1 MRFLRSLVVL
11 TMLLAPALV
20 AGPAA
25 TSATASPLPGDLSQ
39 RLPLA
44 GARDCV
50 SSGRVYVL
58 AVNENGGVVASGCTS
73 SFRNG
78 KAALTSVASVTER
91 DRDPGF
97 VCQING
103 SPNVCYEG
111 KDFNGPAQSK
121 YWQYW
126 QGTPG
131 GSWSYSNW
139 GYIPY
144 EPKPGSVEGWCY
156 GRTGESCPGLLN
168 NIINIKALSTQP
180 EPTPTRKPT
189 RKPAPKP
196 TQKATQKAQPPVV
209 ATTRPTQ
216 PKAATTRQA
225 PTQPATTRSATTPPA
240 RSTSSAPSTQHTA
253 QRSSQQPTPTA
264 PSSARPSTSASQS
277 PSSPATASGSH
288 SPVSSESDSQSA
300 QSSGNPTAVETA
312 PVSSPPGGT
321 NGTPWAAIATG
332 GLIASAAAAF
342 GITRLRGRSEE

>member
-103 SPNVCYEG
+103 SPSVCYEG

-144 EPKPGSVEGWCY
+144 QPRPGSVEGWCY

-180 EPTPTRKPT
+180 APTPTKAPT
-189 RKPAPKP
+189 RKATAAP
-196 TQKATQKAQPPVV
+196 TQQTTRKAQPPVA
-209 ATTRPTQ
+209 ATTRPAQ
-216 PKAATTRQA
+216 PKATTTARRQ
-225 PTQPATTRSATTPPA
+225 PTTTPPA

-253 QRSSQQPTPTA
+253 LRSSQQPTSTA

-277 PSSPATASGSH
+277 PSSAASTSGST
-288 SPVSSESDSQSA
+288 SPVAGESGSQPV

-312 PVSSPPGGT
+312 PVASPPGGA

-332 GLIASAAAAF
+332 GLIACAAAAF